1 MTGPTR
7 TALKSRWPWAR
18 LRPAGEGIKE
28 LFSSMNKSV
37 LTNNLDEEKLRASE
51 EVVDDLA
58 EMEQIIDI
66 EEIEMEDES
75 RALCSLS

>member
-1 MTGPTR
+1 MGKVESCWGR
-7 TALKSRWPWAR
+7 RFR
-18 LRPAGEGIKE
+18 GIKE
-28 LFSSMNKSV
+28 LFSSMKKSV

-51 EVVDDLA
+51 EVVDDLEA
-58 EMEQIIDI
+58 EMEQIIDN

>member
-1 MTGPTR
+1 M
-7 TALKSRWPWAR
+7 K
-18 LRPAGEGIKE
+18 
-28 LFSSMNKSV
+28 KSV

-51 EVVDDLA
+51 EVVDDLEA